1 MYEYATSDA
10 GVSSLH
16 NSLGYRLPCLGLNDC
31 EATIKRFVQ
40 DLWNNPFF
48 WISFSVVIVIR
59 LLFN

>member
-10 GVSSLH
+10 GVSSPH
-16 NSLGYRLPCLGLNDC
+16 NSLGYRLLCLGLNC
-31 EATIKRFVQ
+31 EATMKKFVQ

>member
-1 MYEYATSDA
+1 M
-10 GVSSLH
+10 
-16 NSLGYRLPCLGLNDC
+16 
-31 EATIKRFVQ
+31 KKFVQ